1 MNCVPN
7 EIPFEKIQVSDQK
20 HHSDQ
25 ISYGGRDCGVT
36 LAAFQLP
43 PCIQVSYVNILICK
57 QILCRWGLNT
67 LVYVWPFTLDLT
79 TFRLFYALRYKK
91 MLRLDSTFDSPNLAW
106 NWSLLRKKLS
116 TCYLMTSMLILL
128 ECYSLV
134 YVHSHCQTKI
144 QSILLFALTIPSWP
158 IGRNEKWKIQNRLF
172 LNYSHVNIYPGSSSS
187 KNVSK
192 CLFSLL
198 HFVFVLMNHRAEY
211 PFCVC
216 GLFWLFI
223 YLYLCCSL
231 AHQLFESHH
240 LWTWW
245 QLYEKNGNNH
255 HTHNPMTKL
264 LKEATITESLQM
276 IVDAINYLINIL
288 CVRWDFSMIKMSN
301 PSQQMKR
308 FFGKARIFYTSIFLS
323 I

>member
-1 MNCVPN
+1 MFIAIVKQKSSL
-7 EIPFEKIQVSDQK
+7 FFFLHSKSQVGQ
-20 HHSDQ
+20 
-25 ISYGGRDCGVT
+25 
-36 LAAFQLP
+36 LAETK
-43 PCIQVSYVNILICK
+43 SGK
-57 QILCRWGLNT
+57 
-67 LVYVWPFTLDLT
+67 
-79 TFRLFYALRYKK
+79 FRTGSRFWY
-91 MLRLDSTFDSPNLAW
+91 
-106 NWSLLRKKLS
+106 
-116 TCYLMTSMLILL
+116 
-128 ECYSLV
+128 
-134 YVHSHCQTKI
+134 
-144 QSILLFALTIPSWP
+144 
-158 IGRNEKWKIQNRLF
+158 F

-198 HFVFVLMNHRAEY
+198 RFVFVLMNHRAEY

-223 YLYLCCSL
+223 YLYSCCSL

-276 IVDAINYLINIL
+276 IVDAINYLISIL
-288 CVRWDFSMIKMSN
+288 CVSWDF
-301 PSQQMKR
+301 
-308 FFGKARIFYTSIFLS
+308 
-323 I
+323 